1 MAGGNW
7 LSFSLDGG
15 FHQGMV
21 YDTLS
26 LVIGDLFWPVGIGC
40 TLVWSVDSTQ
50 GCFRCG
56 RRSLWMG
63 RWCLFGPYFFF
74 GGRSQSVGIEYLL
87 GKIVE
92 GGFEVVCGS
101 FFPFCSLLLSNWA
114 TTL

>member
-7 LSFSLDGG
+7 LYFSLVGG
-15 FHQGMV
+15 FYPRMFSVWEKIVVDGSMV
-21 YDTLS
+21 
-26 LVIGDLFWPVGIGC
+26 P
-40 TLVWSVDSTQ
+40 
-50 GCFRCG
+50 
-56 RRSLWMG
+56 LWA
-63 RWCLFGPYFFF
+63 LFFF